1 MPNSP
6 LPLATSLDEVYT
18 PGSLLHQGQR
28 WDQLAQAFEAE
39 YGVKPQKVA
48 RAPGRVNVI
57 GELPLLPFQ
66 PPKPVHRAPQLSS
79 PELQREGPVQQLTRL
94 LVTAGEHIDYCGL

>member
-1 MPNSP
+1 MPASP

-28 WDQLAQAFEAE
+28 WDQLAQAFENE
-39 YGVKPQKVA
+39 YGLKPQKVA

-57 GELPLLPFQ
+57 GELSYLPS
-66 PPKPVHRAPQLSS
+66 RAAMPDERPQL
-79 PELQREGPVQQLTRL
+79 
-94 LVTAGEHIDYCGL
+94 